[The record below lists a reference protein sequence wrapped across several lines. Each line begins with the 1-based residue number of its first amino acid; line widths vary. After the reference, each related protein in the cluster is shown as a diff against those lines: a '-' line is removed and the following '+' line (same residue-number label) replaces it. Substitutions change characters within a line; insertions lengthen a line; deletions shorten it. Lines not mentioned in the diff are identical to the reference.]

1 MVPDFKIVEGKK
13 SKLVIYDNYKFV
25 INKKTAK
32 CIYLRC
38 FNKCGVTMS
47 IDPTFSQMLNYPG
60 IHNHDDDKENL
71 RQEKFRQ
78 NLKKNV
84 AKDPTQLLKTV
95 YDYTLERTNGVVL
108 DFHNVRST
116 LYRARAKKLPQI
128 PNHYRDLEIPE
139 RWKFTFSRKRFLL
152 KNDRENGIVIFATS
166 KALRFLASCETILS
180 DGTFKLCPPP
190 FEQLYVI
197 FGANERKIPLVFS
210 FLSGKSTFIYRKMF
224 DISFRKIQKLGAPI
238 QIVNVVTD
246 YERGII
252 SAIETNF
259 PEWHHFGC
267 YFHYTQ

>member
-1 MVPDFKIVEGKK
+1 MVPDFEIVEGKK

-25 INKKTAK
+25 INKKTANS
-32 CIYLRC
+32 IYLRC

-47 IDPTFSQMLNYPG
+47 IDPTFSQILNYPG
-60 IHNHDDDKENL
+60 VHNHDDDIENL

-84 AKDPTQLLKTV
+84 AKEPTQLLKTV
-95 YDYTLERTNGVVL
+95 YDYTLERTNGVVPE
-108 DFHNVRST
+108 FHNVRST

-152 KNDRENGIVIFATS
+152 KNDRENGMVIFATS

-180 DGTFKLCPPP
+180 DGTFKSCPPP

-197 FGANERKIPLVFS
+197 FGANERKIPLVFHFS
-210 FLSGKSTFIYRKMF
+210 AENQPSYTAKCSTLFSEKFKNWGRP
-224 DISFRKIQKLGAPI
+224 SKL
-238 QIVNVVTD
+238 
-246 YERGII
+246 
-252 SAIETNF
+252 
-259 PEWHHFGC
+259 
-267 YFHYTQ
+267 